1 MQCKKKGLKGD
12 KCYRTPTCVING
24 IDGDARLTMR
34 DAILTR
40 KGAGVKTSNVTG
52 ANFANKLALP
62 LFGGAGTSASLL
74 CEGARLA

>member
-40 KGAGVKTSNVTG
+40 KGAG
-52 ANFANKLALP
+52 
-62 LFGGAGTSASLL
+62 
-74 CEGARLA
+74 